1 VHWSTI
7 LNDLIR
13 TLPLGQVA
21 VILGK
26 RWDEA
31 EDFML
36 GYFDEEISTKSGR
49 TALAIDYAKH
59 VYDGRWPESF
69 DLIHGSKK

>member
-1 VHWSTI
+1 M
-7 LNDLIR
+7 NDLIR
-13 TLPLGQVA
+13 ALPLAKVA

-31 EDFML
+31 EDFRL

-49 TALAIDYAKH
+49 ADLAIDYAKH
-59 VYDGRWPESF
+59 IYDGRWPESF
-69 DLIHGSKK
+69 DLIHGKKKIYPF